1 MMMSAVVA
9 CSTGKDELTGNGYG
23 SSSNFRLILRT
34 SPLPVDSY
42 KQILS
47 FDAEGSW
54 QLNTSADWLLLAPV
68 GGAEPNS
75 DEGAAGSQTLS
86 GIGGTPVL
94 LISLANPDENTRSGE
109 ITRQPVC
116 KYPSLGHQAAR

>member
-1 MMMSAVVA
+1 MKTIAKIRAFLLPALSVMMMSAVVA

-47 FDAEGSW
+47 FD
-54 QLNTSADWLLLAPV
+54 
-68 GGAEPNS
+68 
-75 DEGAAGSQTLS
+75 
-86 GIGGTPVL
+86 
-94 LISLANPDENTRSGE
+94 
-109 ITRQPVC
+109 
-116 KYPSLGHQAAR
+116 